1 MPVGSNQYFLLIVSL
16 PSLNFISWHDNAAN
30 SGNEPKGAAIKRKW
44 YIHCGEVVI
53 FLKQEK
59 ILVFIEEMQNGFRVY
74 IA

>member
-59 ILVFIEEMQNGFRVY
+59 FWFSLKKCKMVSVFT
-74 IA
+74 